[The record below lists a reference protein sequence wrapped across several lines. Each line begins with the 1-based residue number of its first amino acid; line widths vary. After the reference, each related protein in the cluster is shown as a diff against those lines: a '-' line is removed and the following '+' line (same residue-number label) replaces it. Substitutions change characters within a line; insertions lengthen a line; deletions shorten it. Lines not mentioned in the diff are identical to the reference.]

1 MKVLLDTHAFL
12 WWIIDSPLIP
22 LQVRNIISDS
32 NNELFLSAAS
42 CWEIAI
48 KAKIGR
54 IKLPNKPQIFVS
66 EQMATNAIQGL
77 PIQISHALHVFS
89 LPHHHRDP
97 FDRMIVAQAQLE
109 KLPILTSDSFI
120 AQYKVKTIWEK
131 IC

>member
-32 NNELFLSAAS
+32 DNELFLSAAS

-54 IKLPNKPQIFVS
+54 IKLPNKPRIFVP
-66 EQMATNAIQGL
+66 EQMALNAILAVTGTKRYMRGASSCS
-77 PIQISHALHVFS
+77 IH
-89 LPHHHRDP
+89 
-97 FDRMIVAQAQLE
+97 
-109 KLPILTSDSFI
+109 T
-120 AQYKVKTIWEK
+120 
-131 IC
+131 